1 MAKGGAKKAA
11 AAAARAAANRMLADN
26 RQARHQYEILETLET
41 GIELVGTEV
50 KSIRNG
56 KANLRDGFCL
66 IRNGELQL
74 HNVHIS
80 PHTHAGSYFNHDP
93 LRTRKLLAHRR
104 EIDKLRGLVDQKGLT
119 LIPQHSPQGIL
130 DQAHYR
136 AGQRAQVARQ
146 ARRRK
151 GKAIQEGHESSDGAL
166 LIELVRPKGQGEQT
180 RRDPFVGDQ
189 HLQRRARLRSNPSH
203 PQGTTLLLHL
213 PIDAENHHL
222 HQRCAVDAQD
232 HGITC

>member
-66 IRNGELQL
+66 IRNGQMQP

-80 PHTHAGSYFNHDP
+80 PHSHAGAYFNHDP
-93 LRTRKLLAHRR
+93 LRVRRLLAHRR
-104 EIDKLRGLVDQKGLT
+104 EIDKLRVDLDQKGLT
-119 LIPQHSPQGIL
+119 LIPL
-130 DQAHYR
+130 
-136 AGQRAQVARQ
+136 
-146 ARRRK
+146 K
-151 GKAIQEGHESSDGAL
+151 
-166 LIELVRPKGQGEQT
+166 
-180 RRDPFVGDQ
+180 
-189 HLQRRARLRSNPSH
+189 
-203 PQGTTLLLHL
+203 LHL
-213 PIDAENHHL
+213 KGSWIKLTIGLGKGRKLHDKRAAEKDKQAKKETKAAL
-222 HQRCAVDAQD
+222 SRY
-232 HGITC
+232 